1 MHKIWSDETWDDYI
15 YRQSQDK
22 RIRIIDGNI
31 EISQGGS
38 HDRDK

>member
-1 MHKIWSDETWDDYI
+1 MHKIWSDETRDDYN

-22 RIRIIDGNI
+22 PNRIIDGNI

>member
-1 MHKIWSDETWDDYI
+1 MKHGTIIFIGKAKT
-15 YRQSQDK
+15 RQDK